1 MPPKPKPA
9 KGTKGTRTGAA
20 ARSGPSGPSIPRA
33 QRKQTKI
40 EISLSP
46 EAREALDARAER
58 LGLHRSR
65 VVESLIL
72 GAETEAL
79 LTPEGSHNLARVARD
94 SGLSAREALRVL
106 LAVDPY
112 LWALL
117 LTAAQRTGGDP
128 GDLIAVGLRQA
139 ILAAAK
145 GS

>member
-1 MPPKPKPA
+1 MTKP
-9 KGTKGTRTGAA
+9 TKGSRTGAQ

-33 QRKQTKI
+33 QRRQTKI

-72 GAETEAL
+72 GAETDAL
-79 LTPEGSHNLARVARD
+79 LTPEGSHNLSRVARD
-94 SGLSAREALRVL
+94 SGLSAREALGAL
-106 LAVDPY
+106 LRVDPQ

-117 LTAAQRTGGDP
+117 LVAAERSGTEP
-128 GDLIAVGLRQA
+128 EELIGVGLRQA
-139 ILAAAK
+139 ILAAAR